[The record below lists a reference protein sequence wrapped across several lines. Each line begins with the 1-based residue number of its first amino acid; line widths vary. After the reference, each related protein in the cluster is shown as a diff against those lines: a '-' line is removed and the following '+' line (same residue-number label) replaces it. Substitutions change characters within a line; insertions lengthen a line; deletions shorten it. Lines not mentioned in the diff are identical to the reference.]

1 MVGGSALDLTPL
13 LPDAKTFWGR
23 IGLQLLAHRRSF
35 MFLLRASLLSQILA
49 LAVPA
54 GTLLAVDRA
63 LPDAAHSLLALTAA
77 GIAAATLFQAWTGW
91 LRQRAALHLETALE
105 ASAQRTLVEHILHLP
120 YLVLSQASRADL
132 LQAFYG
138 LESAR
143 VLMTS
148 STLGAVMDGLFVIT
162 YPVCLAL
169 LFPAGA
175 GLVVLATLLEAAL
188 TLLVGRLL
196 VRVQH
201 QEIEVAARQ
210 RDLLVE
216 TIQGVATLKGAGAE
230 RQGLDR
236 WLAWLDR
243 QLALGLTIERIGLWQ
258 GVILGLLHQGISLAV
273 LVWGGFRVLDGTLS
287 VGQLLAF
294 AQLSGGFL
302 EAVQGLVH
310 AYLSLLQIR
319 PSLAKGIAFM
329 AMPGPQVPAPEGP
342 DGGDGALA
350 LEDVWFRYGP
360 DHPWVLKGF
369 SLRLEPGEKRWL
381 HAPSGGGKT
390 TLLRLA
396 AGLLEPERGQVSL
409 NGRKS
414 AAVRNQVFYMPQFV
428 DLYGGSI
435 KENLRILSGQVDWK
449 RVLAAARE
457 SGLDDWVRTLP
468 MGYDSI
474 VPSGGGNM
482 SGGQR
487 QLIVLTAIMA
497 TRRRILLMDEAM
509 ANLDGLRQKRIL
521 ASPWFR
527 DKTIL
532 YASHG
537 KGFHGEDTEIPQN
550 RD

>member
-1 MVGGSALDLTPL
+1 VVGGLALDLTPL
-13 LPDAKTFWGR
+13 LPGARTFWGR
-23 IGLQLLAHRRSF
+23 IGLQFLVYRRSLL
-35 MFLLRASLLSQILA
+35 FLIRTSLIGQVLA

-54 GTLLAVDRA
+54 ATLLAVDRA

-105 ASAQRTLVEHILHLP
+105 ASAQRTLLEHILHLP
-120 YLVLSQASRADL
+120 YSVLSQASRADL
-132 LQAFYG
+132 IQAFHG

-148 STLGAVMDGLFVIT
+148 TTLGAVLDGLFVIT

-169 LFPAGA
+169 IFPAGA
-175 GLVVLATLLEAAL
+175 GLVVAATLAEATL
-188 TLLVGRLL
+188 TLLVGRILL
-196 VRVQH
+196 RVQH

-210 RDLLVE
+210 RDLLME

-236 WLAWLDR
+236 WLVWLDR
-243 QLALGLTIERIGLWQ
+243 QLTLGLTIERIGLWQ
-258 GVILGLLHQGISLAV
+258 RVIVVLAHQGISLTT
-273 LVWGGFRVLDGTLS
+273 LVWGGFRVLDGTQS

-302 EAVQGLVH
+302 ESVQGLVQ

-319 PSLAKGIAFM
+319 PSLAKGVAFM
-329 AMPGPQVPAPEGP
+329 AMPGPQAAVPDDP
-342 DGGDGALA
+342 DAGAGTLTM
-350 LEDVWFRYGP
+350 ENIWFRYSP
-360 DHPWVLKGF
+360 DGPWVLKDF
-369 SLRLEPGEKRWL
+369 TLRLEPGEKRWL

-396 AGLLEPERGQVSL
+396 AGLLEPERGHVHL
-409 NGRKS
+409 NGRKP
-414 AAVRNQVFYMPQFV
+414 AAGRNQVFYLPQFV
-428 DLYGGSI
+428 DLFGGSI
-435 KENLRILSGQVDWK
+435 KENLQILSGQTEWE
-449 RVLAAARE
+449 RILGAARE
-457 SGLDDWVRTLP
+457 SGLDDWVLTLP
-468 MGYDSI
+468 MGYDSSL
-474 VPSGGGNM
+474 PSGGGNV

-487 QLIVLTAIMA
+487 QLIVLTATMA
-497 TRRRILLMDEAM
+497 TRRRILLMDEAL
-509 ANLDGLRQKRIL
+509 ANLDGVRQKRIL
-521 ASPWFR
+521 GSTWFS

-537 KGFHGEDTEIPQN
+537 RGFHGENTEIPQN
-550 RD
+550 RN